1 MKSTNNGTSIGNCPV
16 PAAAKDLIRMADGG
30 GGEASRKLIEN
41 VFVKVF
47 ANPLLSQMND
57 SSVFEAGDS
66 RFAFT
71 TDSYVVSPIFF
82 PGGDIGKLAVCGTVN
97 DLAMSGARPLYLS
110 AGFILEEG
118 FPLSSLKQVVQSMK
132 EAATEAGVQLI
143 TGDTKV
149 VDRGRGDGVYI
160 NTAGVG
166 IIEHNLSIRP
176 SAVEPGDVI
185 IINGDIGRHG
195 IAVMAEREGLDFET
209 ALESDCASL
218 NGIVEKL
225 IRNGIEIHCMR
236 DLTRG
241 GLASALVEIASAR
254 NASIE
259 LEESAVQI
267 VPAVQAACE
276 ILGFDP
282 LHIANE
288 GRFICFVPPR
298 QVKTVLRIMRLH
310 PQGCDARVIG
320 KAGKHEGGLVTMKTV
335 VGTERIVEML
345 NGEQLPRIC

>member
-1 MKSTNNGTSIGNCPV
+1 MPNKRTFIGNCPLPV
-16 PAAAKDLIRMADGG
+16 TTKDLIKMAHGG
-30 GGEASRKLIEN
+30 GGEASRRLIEN
-41 VFVKVF
+41 VFVRAF
-47 ANPLLSQMND
+47 DNPLLSQMND
-57 SSVFEAGDS
+57 SAVFQAGGS

-97 DLAMSGARPLYLS
+97 DLSMSGARPLYLS
-110 AGFILEEG
+110 AGIILEEG
-118 FPLSSLKQVVQSMK
+118 FPLADLKKIVQSMK
-132 EAATEAGVQLI
+132 DAALDAEVQLV

-149 VDRGRGDGVYI
+149 VDKGRGDGIYI

-166 IIEHNLSIRP
+166 IIEHDLNVQP
-176 SAVEPGDVI
+176 SSVEPGDAI

-195 IAVMAEREGLDFET
+195 IVVMAEREGLDFET

-218 NGIVEKL
+218 NGIVEIL
-225 IRNGIEIHCMR
+225 IESGIEIHCMR

-241 GLASALVEIASAR
+241 GLASALVEIASAG
-254 NASIE
+254 NMSIE
-259 LEESAVQI
+259 FDESAVQI
-267 VPAVQAACE
+267 IPAVQAPCE

-288 GRFICFVPPR
+288 GRFICFVPSR
-298 QVKTVLRIMRLH
+298 QVKKVLRIMRSH
-310 PQGCDARVIG
+310 PQGCDACVIG
-320 KAGKHEGGLVTMKTV
+320 KAEKQGGGSVTMKTV
-335 VGTERIVEML
+335 VGTARIVEMP

>member
-1 MKSTNNGTSIGNCPV
+1 MPDKRTFIGSCPA
-16 PAAAKDLIRMADGG
+16 PIAAKDLIKMAHGG
-30 GGEASRKLIEN
+30 GGEASRQLIEN
-41 VFVKVF
+41 VFVKAF
-47 ANPLLSQMND
+47 DNPLLSQMND
-57 SSVFEAGDS
+57 SSVFKAGGS

-97 DLAMSGARPLYLS
+97 DLSMSGARPLYLS

-118 FPLSSLKQVVQSMK
+118 FPLAELKKIVQSMK
-132 EAATEAGVQLI
+132 VAALDAGVQLI

-149 VDRGRGDGVYI
+149 VDKGRGDGIYI

-166 IIEHNLSIRP
+166 IIEHDLNVRP
-176 SAVEPGDVI
+176 SSVEPGDVI

-209 ALESDCASL
+209 ALESDCANL
-218 NGIVEKL
+218 NDLVEKL
-225 IRNGIEIHCMR
+225 IENRIEIHCMR

-241 GLASALVEIASAR
+241 GLASALVEIASAGKV
-254 NASIE
+254 SIE
-259 LEESAVQI
+259 FDESAVQI
-267 VPAVQAACE
+267 IPAVQAACE

-288 GRFICFVPPR
+288 GRFICFVPSR
-298 QVKTVLRIMRLH
+298 QVKNVLRIMRLH
-310 PQGCDARVIG
+310 PQGSEARVIG
-320 KAGKHEGGLVTMKTV
+320 KAGKKEGGSVTMKTV
-335 VGTERIVEML
+335 VGTERIIEML